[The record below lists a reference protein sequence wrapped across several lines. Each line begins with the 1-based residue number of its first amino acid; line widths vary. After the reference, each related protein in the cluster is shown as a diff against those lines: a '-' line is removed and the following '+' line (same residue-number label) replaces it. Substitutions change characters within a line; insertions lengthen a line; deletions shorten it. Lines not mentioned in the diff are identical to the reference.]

1 VLLLSLFLLWFSSSD
16 EFFLCLNIKLV
27 GCSVRFFF
35 YVVHFWKNQMMFMT
49 LIIGNFLL
57 IVIPSSN
64 LISISLQTAL
74 FHILVQF
81 AEDFLYWLF
90 HGTMI
95 SRFKEADGALLPFV
109 MGNYFFKNQCLS
121 LSNGYFSHTSKIVEI
136 KNIFFFLD
144 NDYNFDIISF
154 VFLSCWHF

>member
-1 VLLLSLFLLWFSSSD
+1 MFVLITANIQNKLGYNIHVRLWVLLLSLFLLWFSSSD
-16 EFFLCLNIKLV
+16 EFFLVLNIKLV
-27 GCSVRFFF
+27 GCSVRFFI
-35 YVVHFWKNQMMFMT
+35 YVFKYWKNQTMFMA

-64 LISISLQTAL
+64 LISIFLQTAL
-74 FHILVQF
+74 WCIVIQF

-95 SRFKEADGALLPFV
+95 SRFKEADGALLPFL

-121 LSNGYFSHTSKIVEI
+121 LYCRTG
-136 KNIFFFLD
+136 IFLTHQK
-144 NDYNFDIISF
+144 
-154 VFLSCWHF
+154 L

>member
-1 VLLLSLFLLWFSSSD
+1 MIPSHLQNKYGYNIHVKLWVLLLSLFLLWFSSSD

-35 YVVHFWKNQMMFMT
+35 YVVHFWKNQMMFMA
-49 LIIGNFLL
+49 LIIENFLL

-95 SRFKEADGALLPFV
+95 SRFKEDDGALLPFFV
-109 MGNYFFKNQCLS
+109 GNYYFKNQCLS
-121 LSNGYFSHTSKIVEI
+121 LYCRTG
-136 KNIFFFLD
+136 IFLTHKK
-144 NDYNFDIISF
+144 
-154 VFLSCWHF
+154 L

>member
-1 VLLLSLFLLWFSSSD
+1 MFVLITANIQNKLGYNIHVRLWVLLLSLFLLWFSSSD

-35 YVVHFWKNQMMFMT
+35 YVVHFWKNQMMFMA

-64 LISISLQTAL
+64 LIPISLQILL
-74 FHILVQF
+74 FGSLIQF
-81 AEDFLYWLF
+81 AEDSLYWLF
-90 HGTMI
+90 YGRII
-95 SRFKEADGALLPFV
+95 SRFKKNSGALLPIL

-121 LSNGYFSHTSKIVEI
+121 LYRRTG
-136 KNIFFFLD
+136 IFLTHQK
-144 NDYNFDIISF
+144 
-154 VFLSCWHF
+154 W